1 MSVGTKLEVGFHSW
15 SFASLRLEEALK
27 RISDAGFAEVE
38 INANSKRHLNPRFF
52 PRGELPH
59 LRRLL
64 EDLSLHPNSVHA
76 PFSELDLSTPRSDLR
91 RQTVDLLADTLE
103 YCRAI
108 GCPIMVVH
116 PNHTDSLPI
125 GPEAMKRN
133 SVEALRELANR
144 AEDLGVKIAL
154 ENMIDKEGGRF
165 GSRVADLRKIIEEA
179 GSPLMGICL
188 DTGHTNLLP
197 GSNVSQEE
205 EIAQTGELL
214 WTLHIDDND
223 GREDRHWLPGEGN
236 IDWNQI
242 IKGLRRANYQGV
254 FMMEIQE
261 RTDPDELARRSL
273 QRATEILSIQ

>member
-1 MSVGTKLEVGFHSW
+1 
-15 SFASLRLEEALK
+15 
-27 RISDAGFAEVE
+27 
-38 INANSKRHLNPRFF
+38 
-52 PRGELPH
+52 
-59 LRRLL
+59 
-64 EDLSLHPNSVHA
+64 
-76 PFSELDLSTPRSDLR
+76 
-91 RQTVDLLADTLE
+91 
-103 YCRAI
+103 
-108 GCPIMVVH
+108 
-116 PNHTDSLPI
+116 
-125 GPEAMKRN
+125 
-133 SVEALRELANR
+133 
-144 AEDLGVKIAL
+144 
-154 ENMIDKEGGRF
+154 
-165 GSRVADLRKIIEEA
+165 
-179 GSPLMGICL
+179 MGICL

-273 QRATEILSIQ
+273 RKAREMLSLR